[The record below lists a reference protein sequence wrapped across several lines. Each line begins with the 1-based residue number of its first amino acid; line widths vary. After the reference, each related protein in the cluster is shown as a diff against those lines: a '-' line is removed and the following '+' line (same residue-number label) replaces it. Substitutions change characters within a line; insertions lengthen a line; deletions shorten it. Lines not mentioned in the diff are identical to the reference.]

1 MTPDPAL
8 PGWGLTARLFHWG
21 MAALVLFQ
29 AWLGVR
35 AAFFTPDLGARFDL
49 VQRHKS
55 WGTLILALALAR
67 LAWRLARGRPPG
79 HGPVWRRRLAAG
91 VHATLYVLLL
101 ALPLSGWV
109 MVSAAPL
116 QDLLGMRNMVFG
128 LFALPDPWVPGSE
141 RVEALAATAHLWAAV
156 VLAAALALHVAGALW
171 GQFGARDHAL
181 RRMILG
187 R

>member
-1 MTPDPAL
+1 MPGRAVQ
-8 PGWGLTARLFHWG
+8 GWGLVARTFHWG

-35 AAFFTPDLGARFDL
+35 AAFLTPDLGERFDL

-55 WGTLILALALAR
+55 WGVVILALTLAR
-67 LAWRLARGRPPG
+67 LAWRLARGVPPPPG
-79 HGPVWRRRLAAG
+79 PAWRRRLAAG
-91 VHATLYVLLL
+91 VQATLYGLLL

-128 LFALPDPWVPGSE
+128 LFALPDPWIPGSK
-141 RVEALAATAHLWAAV
+141 RVEGLAAAAHLWAAAL
-156 VLAAALALHVAGALW
+156 LAGALTLHVSGALW
-171 GQFGARDHAL
+171 GEFWARDHAL

>member
-1 MTPDPAL
+1 MQRGVV
-8 PGWGLTARLFHWG
+8 PGWGLTARIFHWG
-21 MAALVLFQ
+21 MAVLVFFQ
-29 AWLGVR
+29 VWLGVR

-55 WGTLILALALAR
+55 WGALILALAAAR
-67 LAWRLARGRPPG
+67 LAWRLARGRPAEPG
-79 HGPVWRRRLAAG
+79 PAWRRRLATG
-91 VHATLYVLLL
+91 VQATLYVLLL

-109 MVSAAPL
+109 MVSATPL
-116 QDLLGMRNMVFG
+116 QDLLGMQNMVFG

-141 RVEALAATAHLWAAV
+141 RVESLAATAHLWAAV
-156 VLAAALALHVAGALW
+156 LLAAALALHVSGALW
-171 GQFGARDHAL
+171 GQFAAKDHAL